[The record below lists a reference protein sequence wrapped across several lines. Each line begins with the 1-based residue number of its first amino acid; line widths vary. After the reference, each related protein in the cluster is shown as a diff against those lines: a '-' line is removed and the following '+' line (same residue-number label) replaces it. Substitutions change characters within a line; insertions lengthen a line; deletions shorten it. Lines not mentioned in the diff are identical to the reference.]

1 MEDVFLARQ
10 KIGNTTNV
18 CFALDEMGQFWSLI
32 DRDPTM
38 DNVLLSLYT
47 AKVTVRPN
55 QTTPTINFS
64 APSYQL
70 ARCRTN
76 GSKESQD
83 TVHCFFSGIVP

>member
-32 DRDPTM
+32 ERDPTM
-38 DNVLLSLYT
+38 DNVMLSLYT

-55 QTTPTINFS
+55 QTTLTMNFL
-64 APSYQL
+64 APSHQL
-70 ARCRTN
+70 ARSGTT
-76 GSKESQD
+76 GSPESQD
-83 TVHCFFSGIVP
+83 TVR